1 MIVQAYFVYKLHLH
15 WKSLKYVIRGLNSVY
30 FLFVS
35 FESKGVGRDQE
46 LKFKLSPIN
55 SIMCNKKQ
63 GCALAELSGPWHLT
77 FALG

>member
-1 MIVQAYFVYKLHLH
+1 MRNFFCI
-15 WKSLKYVIRGLNSVY
+15 Y

-55 SIMCNKKQ
+55 SIICNKKQ